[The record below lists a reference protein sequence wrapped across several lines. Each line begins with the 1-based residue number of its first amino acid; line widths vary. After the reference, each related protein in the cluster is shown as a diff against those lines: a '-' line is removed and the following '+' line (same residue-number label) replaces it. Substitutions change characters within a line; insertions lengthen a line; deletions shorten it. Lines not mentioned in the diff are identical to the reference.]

1 MCAMAFEL
9 HSIVI
14 HRLYSRSFVSLP
26 RREGRKALSLEKN
39 EILYTCNLI
48 KSTLAL
54 FRDQI
59 YVNFINFSQFYMYVN
74 RFVCNFCKES
84 FIVPFCF
91 RNERLIIQ
99 VSNLLEN
106 EKLR

>member
-59 YVNFINFSQFYMYVN
+59 YVNFINFSRFYIVRKSIRMQFLQ
-74 RFVCNFCKES
+74 R
-84 FIVPFCF
+84 IVY
-91 RNERLIIQ
+91 RTLLLSKRTINNTII
-99 VSNLLEN
+99 L
-106 EKLR
+106 K

>member
-26 RREGRKALSLEKN
+26 RREERKALSLEKN

-59 YVNFINFSQFYMYVN
+59 YVNFINFSRFYIVRKSIRKQFLQRIVYRTLLLSKRTIN
-74 RFVCNFCKES
+74 NTSFES
-84 FIVPFCF
+84 P
-91 RNERLIIQ
+91 
-99 VSNLLEN
+99 
-106 EKLR
+106 